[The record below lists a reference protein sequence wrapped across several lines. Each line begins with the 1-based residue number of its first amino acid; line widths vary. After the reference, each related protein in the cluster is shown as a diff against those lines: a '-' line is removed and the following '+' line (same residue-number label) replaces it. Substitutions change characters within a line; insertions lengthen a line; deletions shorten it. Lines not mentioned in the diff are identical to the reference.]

1 MPAAAEGG
9 GVLVVSS
16 WRPRPGYTLLEAAE
30 IDKRL
35 WSGAAAAGWKVT
47 YKQSGRKSEP
57 NASRRRPALA
67 LTAAASADAAASSAA
82 SSPVPDAAPAAA
94 DGDDAAPAPIRHD
107 YRYYKPDGKQVMN
120 RAKALAEAPEGAL
133 PDAEV
138 TALAV
143 RGHRPVDEAAAAAG
157 APLLPEA
164 GGAIVPAGGAI
175 VPAKKKRGKMSAYDG
190 VKGPTTAYLYYQ
202 NEVREA
208 VADEHPEM
216 STHQLMQEIG
226 RRWRALSDEEKAPY
240 KKKNEDDIARYHR
253 DKRAH
258 AETAAAA
265 AAEVLE
271 GPSGSAA
278 AAQELITDAAEWA
291 SAAAAAPRVLGAIAR
306 GEHLTGSAAP
316 DADADDDVAAVEWGE
331 EDAWEPPLAPGE
343 RTKYRGFPH
352 LSAADNSTRS
362 LCWKGGPLNHQPPKR
377 NHAPPVQHFWAEAR
391 RPAASSSAAPQ
402 IQGFDPDVK
411 TSFWSAVPSG
421 VHGRMIDRF
430 RGFRAES
437 TPPLPNTPPP
447 RRPTKPPRTR

>member
-1 MPAAAEGG
+1 
-9 GVLVVSS
+9 
-16 WRPRPGYTLLEAAE
+16 
-30 IDKRL
+30 
-35 WSGAAAAGWKVT
+35 
-47 YKQSGRKSEP
+47 
-57 NASRRRPALA
+57 
-67 LTAAASADAAASSAA
+67 
-82 SSPVPDAAPAAA
+82 
-94 DGDDAAPAPIRHD
+94 
-107 YRYYKPDGKQVMN
+107 MN

-133 PDAEV
+133 PDAQT

-143 RGHRPVDEAAAAAG
+143 RGHRPVEEAAAAAG

-253 DKRAH
+253 DKRAQ
-258 AETAAAA
+258 AEAAAAA

-306 GEHLTGSAAP
+306 GEHLTGSAAA
-316 DADADDDVAAVEWGE
+316 DADADADVAAVEWGE

-377 NHAPPVQHFWAEAR
+377 NHAPPVQHFWAETR

-430 RGFRAES
+430 RGFRAEVDAAAAEH
-437 TPPLPNTPPP
+437 TTAEEADEAAENALNVWGYIAPPPAPRHAQGPAAPGGFPHLSSAAARLVARVGDRYGVAPP
-447 RRPTKPPRTR
+447 RRWWRREAPTRAATRSADACEPLRRRAQRALRLTRRGV